1 MKHKPLEKL
10 YETLMDR
17 KDANPKESYVASLY
31 KKGARKIAKKLG
43 EEATE
48 LVIESIRLEDKPK
61 SAKRQSAF
69 KEEGADLLFHF
80 LMLMA
85 HHNIHPNE
93 VIDVLEARMGISGLE
108 EKASRKK
115 EID

>member
-10 YETLMDR
+10 YETLLDR
-17 KDANPKESYVASLY
+17 KDASPSDSYVASLY

-61 SAKRQSAF
+61 SAKRKTAF
-69 KEEGADLLFHF
+69 TEESADLLFHF
-80 LMLMA
+80 LTLMA
-85 HHNIHPNE
+85 HHNVHPDE
-93 VIDVLEARMGISGLE
+93 VIAVLEARMGISGLE